1 MHHIHI
7 LTYKYLS
14 YIYDL
19 SPKVI
24 YTHLVNNIKLLKS
37 TQDKYYKDLLHK
49 LVLFELGINHI
60 SDYSKKTI
68 NLNVLVQTLKHK
80 YNFLKNIKDLNKT
93 IALIVSKHHKTS
105 FLNKPLVSIYNES
118 VIVGQE

>member
-1 MHHIHI
+1 MSIIELDSFLSNCIDINCLSRSKTINGFSIGSESI
-7 LTYKYLS
+7 LEELS

-60 SDYSKKTI
+60 SDYSKKII
-68 NLNVLVQTLKHK
+68 NLNV
-80 YNFLKNIKDLNKT
+80 
-93 IALIVSKHHKTS
+93 
-105 FLNKPLVSIYNES
+105 
-118 VIVGQE
+118 